1 MACPSVFPTKKSVF
15 MVTTWIALHHPG
27 QDGWMALH
35 HSQSVLLVCSATPW
49 VPPAE
54 VGAARG
60 GRKLWWDDSHVHQQK
75 QNVISIGK
83 YFKVFQPFK
92 MKQNLS
98 LQTVSSSHCSSS
110 TCLFQGKQIHF
121 DLKWLK
127 LIPAQNQP
135 FPTTHSELGEDLV
148 VIKNLLTVFIP
159 ASPNKVSSMFCMMDI
174 AAFHPVLG
182 DAWVIFSACSL
193 R

>member
-1 MACPSVFPTKKSVF
+1 M
-15 MVTTWIALHHPG
+15 
-27 QDGWMALH
+27 
-35 HSQSVLLVCSATPW
+35 
-49 VPPAE
+49 
-54 VGAARG
+54 
-60 GRKLWWDDSHVHQQK
+60 HQQK

-159 ASPNKVSSMFCMMDI
+159 ASPNKVSSMFCMTDVT
-174 AAFHPVLG
+174 AFHPVLG
-182 DAWVIFSACSL
+182 DAWVMFSTCSL
-193 R
+193 RWSQSCQQQGMASLHLNFGLLAAKYQCWSEPHGKRHHANVFCVGM